1 LKLEEGWSYR
11 QLRDRF
17 GIKSDA
23 QIAEWVKKTQMG
35 ISFEDQRGHWNRKT
49 FSSLEEENAYLKA
62 QVDYPKKAKSKSSR
76 GGEVAKAQRFEVI
89 HQIRSKHP
97 LKWLFSIAEVSKAGY
112 YKWILSRPARVR
124 RQEGEALLKEHI
136 LAIHKEH
143 PYFGYKR
150 VTRVL
155 RKEGLLVNHKRT
167 RRLMRDLGI
176 RSVIRKKRP
185 FYGRRGSVLFKNVLN
200 RNFYAEKMYQKLVT
214 DITYIRINDRFVYL
228 SAVLDLHNNEI
239 VAWKLSERN
248 DLDLVLNTL
257 EYLESQPLYKGTLL
271 HSDQGFQYTS
281 NGYAKRLKK
290 MRLNGSHS
298 RRGNCHDNA
307 CIESFFSHL
316 KTEKLYLEQPKT
328 YEQAK
333 QMITEYIHF
342 YNTERLQEKHN
353 GLSPIEYREKA
364 AA

>member
-1 LKLEEGWSYR
+1 
-11 QLRDRF
+11 
-17 GIKSDA
+17 
-23 QIAEWVKKTQMG
+23 M
-35 ISFEDQRGHWNRKT
+35 
-49 FSSLEEENAYLKA
+49 
-62 QVDYPKKAKSKSSR
+62 
-76 GGEVAKAQRFEVI
+76 I

-97 LKWLFSIAEVSKAGY
+97 LKWLFKIAEVSKAGY
-112 YKWILSRPARVR
+112 YKWVLCRPAQLK
-124 RQEGEALLKEHI
+124 RQEEEALIKEHI
-136 LAIHKEH
+136 LAIHKVH
-143 PYFGYKR
+143 PYYGYKR

-185 FYGRRGSVLFKNVLN
+185 FYGRRGSVVFKNVLN
-200 RNFYAEKMYQKLVT
+200 RKFYAEKLYQKLVT
-214 DITYIRINDRFVYL
+214 DITYIRVNDRFVYL

-239 VAWKLSERN
+239 VAWHLSERN
-248 DLDLVLNTL
+248 DLNLVLDTL
-257 EYLESQPLYKGTLL
+257 TKLACQPLYRGTLL

-281 NGYAKRLKK
+281 NAYAKRLKK
-290 MRLNGSHS
+290 IRLNGSHS
-298 RRGNCHDNA
+298 RRGNCYDNA

-316 KTEKLYLEQPKT
+316 KTEKLYLERPKT
-328 YEQAK
+328 YEQAER
-333 QMITEYIHF
+333 MVSEYIEF